1 MSVSRCNAGRTL
13 KTSQEKTL
21 SISTNGGIE
30 GMSKLKAKVGDTW
43 ITATS
48 VQQLVD
54 KALQRKTEQEATS
67 IETVPTVQDYC
78 NNYMATF
85 RAKGTIAENTRIGY
99 LGYLKNHI

>member
-1 MSVSRCNAGRTL
+1 MSISRCNAGRTL

-48 VQQLVD
+48 VQQLR
-54 KALQRKTEQEATS
+54 ALLSRV
-67 IETVPTVQDYC
+67 II
-78 NNYMATF
+78 TF
-85 RAKGTIAENTRIGY
+85 SYSLVRFMGWDR
-99 LGYLKNHI
+99 